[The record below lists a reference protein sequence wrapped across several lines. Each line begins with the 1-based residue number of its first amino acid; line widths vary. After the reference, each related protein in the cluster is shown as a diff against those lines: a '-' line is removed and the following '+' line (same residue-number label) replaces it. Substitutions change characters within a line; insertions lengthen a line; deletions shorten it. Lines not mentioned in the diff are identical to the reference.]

1 MPQDPAA
8 IQQQI
13 ENTRAELA
21 VTLDAIAELVSPRRV
36 AERTGEQIRGRVAE
50 LRQKVIAGSFG
61 APVAISADSGAA
73 GNGFGGPADRQEL
86 PAGFDSGLVVQRTVR
101 WDRVAA
107 VGGGALVLLV
117 GVRRRRRRRRR
128 DIA

>member
-36 AERTGEQIRGRVAE
+36 AERTGEQIRNRAAE
-50 LRQKVIAGSFG
+50 VRQKVLASVSGGPEAIPAGSDDDAF
-61 APVAISADSGAA
+61 A
-73 GNGFGGPADRQEL
+73 FGGPAERPGL
-86 PAGFDSGLVVQRTVR
+86 PGGFGSGLVMRRSVR
-101 WDRVAA
+101 WDRVAIA
-107 VGGGALVLLV
+107 GTGVMLLIFA
-117 GVRRRRRRRRR
+117 GRRRRRRRFS
-128 DIA
+128 

>member
-50 LRQKVIAGSFG
+50 LRQKVITSGFG
-61 APVAISADSGAA
+61 GLPAITADSSVA
-73 GNGFGGPADRQEL
+73 GNGYGTPADRREL
-86 PAGFDSGLVVQRTVR
+86 AAGLDTGPVVQRVVR

-107 VGGGALVLLV
+107 VGSGVLVLFV
-117 GVRRRRRRRRR
+117 SVRRRRRRRARVL
-128 DIA
+128 

>member
-50 LRQKVIAGSFG
+50 LRQKMIAGGFG
-61 APVAISADSGAA
+61 GPAAIPADSGAA
-73 GNGFGGPADRQEL
+73 NGFGSPADRQQL
-86 PAGFDSGLVVQRTVR
+86 SAGLDSGLVVQRTVR
-101 WDRVAA
+101 WDRVAV
-107 VGGGALVLLV
+107 VGGGVLVLLV
-117 GVRRRRRRRRR
+117 GVRRRRHRRRRG
-128 DIA
+128 AA